1 MKKIFLSLCSLA
13 VALVLPS
20 CLQNETTIHLNKDGS
35 GTIVEQTTLGGQMM
49 AMIEQMGALGG
60 EDAKGKDPI
69 AEMFSEDKAKARAAK
84 MGEGV
89 TFVKSEPVTVGA
101 NKGARV
107 TYKFADINKV
117 TVSPGDG
124 MKDMSPGGDEAPAGD
139 DEKPIVFNYAD
150 GVLTINMPEPKK
162 PAADKKE
169 APEEEENP
177 QMEAMMK
184 QMLGD
189 MKMSFKIVADSGI
202 SETDAT
208 NHEGNTITLME
219 MEMGRLL
226 DKPDV
231 MKKLKAMN
239 DEGPEAAM
247 ELLKGVEGVK
257 METKQKV
264 TVKLK

>member
-1 MKKIFLSLCSLA
+1 M
-13 VALVLPS
+13 ALVLPS
-20 CLQNETTIHLNKDGS
+20 CLQSETTIHLNKDGS

-69 AEMFSEDKAKARAAK
+69 AEMFSEEKAKARAAK
-84 MGEGV
+84 LGEGV

-101 NKGARV
+101 NKGARA
-107 TYKFADINKV
+107 TYKFADISKI

-124 MKDMSPGGDEAPAGD
+124 MKDMSPGGDQAPAGD
-139 DEKPIVFNYAD
+139 DEKPVTFKFSD
-150 GVLTINMPEPKK
+150 GVLTIIMPEPKK
-162 PAADKKE
+162 PDGDKKE

-202 SETDAT
+202 AETDAT

-219 MEMGRLL
+219 MEMGKLL
-226 DKPDV
+226 DNPEV
-231 MKKLKAMN
+231 MKKLKTAN
-239 DEGPEAAM
+239 QESPEAAM
-247 ELLKGVEGVK
+247 ALFKGVEGVK